1 MPTHSRRAKRALG
14 PDDVLPGVSDIVREV
29 KVEAVFD
36 DGTRLVV
43 VPDPIGGGHLGADAP
58 GAHLVTPPDSQPLP
72 DVVTLSVINTAEVPI
87 SVSSHFH
94 FFEVN
99 PRLSFDRGRAY
110 GRHLLITAGTVTRFD
125 PGVPTEVTLVPFA
138 GARVI
143 VGFSG
148 LVDGPLDEPGAREDA
163 MARARATGFLD
174 RDPVNGPGGVG

>member
-1 MPTHSRRAKRALG
+1 MGR
-14 PDDVLPGVSDIVREV
+14 VSSLSL
-29 KVEAVFD
+29 
-36 DGTRLVV
+36 TRSV
-43 VPDPIGGGHLGADAP
+43 GRGHLGADAP

-125 PGVPTEVTLVPFA
+125 PGVPTEVTLLPFA